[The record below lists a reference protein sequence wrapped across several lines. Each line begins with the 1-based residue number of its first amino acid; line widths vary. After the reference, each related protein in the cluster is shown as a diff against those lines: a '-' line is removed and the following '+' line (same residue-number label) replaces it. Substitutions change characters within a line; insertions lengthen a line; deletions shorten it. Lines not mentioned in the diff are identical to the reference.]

1 MMNSIDE
8 SDHSVKRLLFIF
20 GAQGVSF
27 ARLLAQASTSDQR
40 GVVSLAW
47 ADPRLSDLKSQTRHP
62 KPQSGSS
69 HLILLVA
76 LNASEDLTRSAFC
89 SMGQKDTCSMFSHTH
104 SCSIVVDIN
113 NRSYWCHECCW
124 VGFCC
129 AMIALSQDVSTTSN
143 YTVTSTTKT
152 TTVTTTATTT
162 STNTTATLSGTTTA
176 ATTTATTTTTTT
188 TSYYYY
194 YYFYYY
200 CYYYYYYCYFSC
212 YYFSCYDYYYY
223 YYCNCC

>member
-1 MMNSIDE
+1 MVTSATTPEGLLVPLLLVELKESWATTDIDDSYIDGTARSTATYDGLVVIDVNHGNTVHPTSFLLVTRTMMNSIDE

-104 SCSIVVDIN
+104 TQ
-113 NRSYWCHECCW
+113 
-124 VGFCC
+124 
-129 AMIALSQDVSTTSN
+129 L
-143 YTVTSTTKT
+143 
-152 TTVTTTATTT
+152 
-162 STNTTATLSGTTTA
+162 
-176 ATTTATTTTTTT
+176 
-188 TSYYYY
+188 
-194 YYFYYY
+194 
-200 CYYYYYYCYFSC
+200 
-212 YYFSCYDYYYY
+212 
-223 YYCNCC
+223 